1 MVIATGA
8 SRGSGATAVGLA
20 AGGWS
25 LTSRIEALVNV
36 AADVTVIGRVH
47 SIMG

>member
-1 MVIATGA
+1 VAIAAGA
-8 SRGSGATAVGLA
+8 SRGSGATAVRLSGE
-20 AGGWS
+20 GWS
-25 LTSRIEALVNV
+25 PTSWIGALVNV